1 MLVGGVT
8 GPGGASE
15 NMLEVDADADD
26 DDDEKGVPEKCDGG
40 AATGSK
46 DVVRGRGGPAPP
58 PETGIGPGR
67 GAYAE

>member
-1 MLVGGVT
+1 
-8 GPGGASE
+8 
-15 NMLEVDADADD
+15 MLEVDADAED

-46 DVVRGRGGPAPP
+46 DVGRGRGGPAPP